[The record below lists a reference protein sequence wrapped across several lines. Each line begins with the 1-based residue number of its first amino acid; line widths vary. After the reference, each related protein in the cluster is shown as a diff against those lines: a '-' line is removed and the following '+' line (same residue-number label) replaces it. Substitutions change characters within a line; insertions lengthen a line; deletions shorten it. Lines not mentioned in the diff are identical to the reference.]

1 MAKDA
6 HRGSVNKN
14 DEFEVNLGN
23 ERKTMDNRRKEG
35 FVRCRL
41 PEENNRFHCNILKRT
56 EKSKKEKASKAE
68 YKIN

>member
-1 MAKDA
+1 MTKDA
-6 HRGSVNKN
+6 DRGSVNKN
-14 DEFEVNLGN
+14 EEFEVNLRN

-35 FVRCRL
+35 FICCRL
-41 PEENNRFHCNILKRT
+41 PGEDNGFHCNILKRT